1 MSPALP
7 ALKKIG
13 DDAVP
18 VVSQVYQEI
27 AGRGVQVVHKIQE
40 QIVETVNVL
49 PQELTSERFVDIPV
63 PQIGEETADV
73 LAPRIVEQ
81 IPGST
86 KLVPQEHSA
95 ERLVE
100 HTADVSA
107 PLMCPFLQ

>member
-1 MSPALP
+1 MSPAPP
-7 ALKKIG
+7 ALKEIG

-18 VVSQVYQEI
+18 VVSRVYQEI
-27 AGRGVQVVHKIQE
+27 AGVQVVHKIQE

-63 PQIGEETADV
+63 PQTVEEAVDV
-73 LAPRIVEQ
+73 PAPRIVEQ